1 MASGTK
7 LAGIFWIGPTVGLP
21 NPVMPPPNT
30 LPRPNLD
37 APAADLPSFKPMLVP
52 AKVLISP
59 PGTTTDEEDKEAARP
74 KPKEVQKID
83 IPWTNYR
90 MPVPEEEIMIT
101 AATTA
106 AISVAATLTATSL
119 FKQCVKVF
127 KPIIMQLAKRIQK
140 KLNGNPKAE
149 EPSA

>member
-1 MASGTK
+1 MADQ
-7 LAGIFWIGPTVGLP
+7 LGPSINLP
-21 NPVMPPPNT
+21 PQLLPQVPP

-37 APAADLPSFKPMLVP
+37 APKAVLPSFKPMLVP
-52 AKVLISP
+52 SGALRGP
-59 PGTTTDEEDKEAARP
+59 TGTEEDEEDNEATPA
-74 KPKEVQKID
+74 EVQRVNVPFTD
-83 IPWTNYR
+83 ITV
-90 MPVPEEEIMIT
+90 PVPQEEIMVT

-106 AISVAATLTATSL
+106 FISVAATLTATSL
-119 FKQCVKVF
+119 FKHCVKVF

>member
-1 MASGTK
+1 MDPPVLPSFK
-7 LAGIFWIGPTVGLP
+7 LPAQMLP
-21 NPVMPPPNT
+21 DPPD

-37 APAADLPSFKPMLVP
+37 LPVADLPSFTPMLVP
-52 AKVLISP
+52 AYALRGP
-59 PGTTTDEEDKEAARP
+59 TGEEEDEEDNEPSPA
-74 KPKEVQKID
+74 EVQRVNIPFTD
-83 IPWTNYR
+83 ITI
-90 MPVPEEEIMIT
+90 PVPQEEIMVT

-106 AISVAATLTATSL
+106 FISVAATLTATSL

>member
-1 MASGTK
+1 MEIPS
-7 LAGIFWIGPTVGLP
+7 IYLP
-21 NPVMPPPNT
+21 PQVIPQTPP

-37 APAADLPSFKPMLVP
+37 APSAALPSYTPMLVP
-52 AKVLISP
+52 AGDLRTLA
-59 PGTTTDEEDKEAARP
+59 GTKSEEEEENEGKP
-74 KPKEVQKID
+74 QPKEVKKVE
-83 IPWTNYR
+83 IPFTNYR
-90 MPVPEEEIMIT
+90 MPIPEEEIMVT

-140 KLNGNPKAE
+140 KFTNNGDTTKE
-149 EPSA
+149 ESSG

>member
-1 MASGTK
+1 MEIPS
-7 LAGIFWIGPTVGLP
+7 IYLP
-21 NPVMPPPNT
+21 PQVIPQTPP

-37 APAADLPSFKPMLVP
+37 APSANLPSYKPMLVP
-52 AKVLISP
+52 SGDLRVLA
-59 PGTTTDEEDKEAARP
+59 GTKSEEEEENEGKP
-74 KPKEVQKID
+74 QPKEVKKVE
-83 IPWTNYR
+83 IPFTNYR
-90 MPVPEEEIMIT
+90 MPVPEEEIMVT

-140 KLNGNPKAE
+140 KFTKNGDTGKE
-149 EPSA
+149 ESSG

>member
-1 MASGTK
+1 MDTG
-7 LAGIFWIGPTVGLP
+7 LGPSINLPPQILP
-21 NPVMPPPNT
+21 NVPP

-37 APAADLPSFKPMLVP
+37 APKAVLPSYKPMLVP
-52 AKVLISP
+52 SGALRGP
-59 PGTTTDEEDKEAARP
+59 TGREEDEEDKEPTPA
-74 KPKEVQKID
+74 EVQRVNVPFTD
-83 IPWTNYR
+83 ITI
-90 MPVPEEEIMIT
+90 PVPQEEIMVT

-106 AISVAATLTATSL
+106 FISVAATLTATSL

-140 KLNGNPKAE
+140 KLNGNTNGKAE

>member
-1 MASGTK
+1 MDPP
-7 LAGIFWIGPTVGLP
+7 ILP
-21 NPVMPPPNT
+21 SFNLPPQILPDVPD

-37 APAADLPSFKPMLVP
+37 MPRADLPSFKPMLVP
-52 AKVLISP
+52 SGALRGP
-59 PGTTTDEEDKEAARP
+59 AGTEEDEEDNEPAAA
-74 KPKEVQKID
+74 EVQRVNVPFTD
-83 IPWTNYR
+83 ITI
-90 MPVPEEEIMIT
+90 PVPQEEIMVT

-106 AISVAATLTATSL
+106 FISVAATLTATSL

-127 KPIIMQLAKRIQK
+127 KPMIMQLAKRIQK